1 MNTTLANHPRTA
13 RAAITDGKG
22 GFTLDAI
29 EVRPP
34 LADEVRVIIAAAG
47 ICHTDHAS
55 LSWEGPLVAGHEG
68 AGWVEAAGPLVT
80 DLAPGT
86 PVLLN
91 WAIPCGQCVRC
102 DAGQPNICERTHGIS
117 PHTLGSSRAGAGHT
131 LWRGRPIER
140 AFNLGTFSGMTLVRR
155 QALTP
160 LRPEIPLTHASILG
174 CGVMTG
180 VGSVLNC
187 AQPKPGDTIAV
198 LGCGGVGLS
207 VIQGARLAG
216 AGRIIALD
224 IRSESLARA
233 ARFGA
238 TDTILV
244 DPTDGDH
251 VGMIEAVKALTDGR
265 GADAAFEATGV
276 AALAFV
282 PLRLVRN
289 GGTAVQVSGAHGS
302 VEVHMPHFWWD
313 KRYITP
319 LYGGC
324 DPQRDFP
331 RLMAWAISGEIN
343 LPAMISQTYA
353 LDDLGA
359 ALDDMLA
366 GRIIKGVVVFPGGPD
381 HVSNF

>member
-1 MNTTLANHPRTA
+1 
-13 RAAITDGKG
+13 
-22 GFTLDAI
+22 
-29 EVRPP
+29 
-34 LADEVRVIIAAAG
+34 
-47 ICHTDHAS
+47 
-55 LSWEGPLVAGHEG
+55 
-68 AGWVEAAGPLVT
+68 
-80 DLAPGT
+80 
-86 PVLLN
+86 
-91 WAIPCGQCVRC
+91 
-102 DAGQPNICERTHGIS
+102 
-117 PHTLGSSRAGAGHT
+117 
-131 LWRGRPIER
+131 
-140 AFNLGTFSGMTLVRR
+140 
-155 QALTP
+155 
-160 LRPEIPLTHASILG
+160 
-174 CGVMTG
+174 MTG